1 MKRNVMALAL
11 LALLA
16 LAGCGPVA
24 SPTHYEYD
32 SHAVTTTTT
41 TTAAAELAQEN
52 NRPVCVGLIVLGS
65 CNTVATQTQSTAR
78 PAAPDRTSD
87 AGASPNLGDVC
98 MSFLI
103 CGMCCALFCLLIGG
117 IKWIFSEGS
126 SV

>member
-1 MKRNVMALAL
+1 VKRTIILAILVL
-11 LALLA
+11 L

-65 CNTVATQTQSTAR
+65 CNTTATLTQTAAPAAR
-78 PAAPDRTSD
+78 PQPAGAEPFAAAPNLSD
-87 AGASPNLGDVC
+87 VVMWLLIAAMC
-98 MSFLI
+98 SFLF
-103 CGMCCALFCLLIGG
+103 CALIGG
-117 IKWIFSEGS
+117 IKWIYRDDA
-126 SV
+126 